1 MKKRLRFEAEEVI
14 GLVLTALAAWIWF
27 GKGEIAFKEAGF
39 GSAVGWFVLGV
50 FFAIFHVC
58 IWLGALSSERR
69 SARLEWLL
77 AQGEKIG
84 GWLLALALLGSAAAA
99 YVACGFAAAAFYEPL
114 VFGLVIGYGC
124 VATTIRDRKKRL
136 ENRKVKDKNAGEH
149 RGGIK

>member
-14 GLVLTALAAWIWF
+14 GLVLTAFATLLWF
-27 GKGEIAFKEAGF
+27 AKGASVFKEAGF
-39 GSAVGWFVLGV
+39 GPAVGWFVLSA

-69 SARLEWLL
+69 SARLERLL

-99 YVACGFAAAAFYEPL
+99 YAACGFAAATFFEPFI
-114 VFGLVIGYGC
+114 FGLFISYGC
-124 VATTIRDRKKRL
+124 VATTIRDRKKTQGKSR
-136 ENRKVKDKNAGEH
+136 RQG
-149 RGGIK
+149 